1 MKRFQLRAG
10 SLLAGMAVTAMPM
23 IATAGITLYEEGE
36 KSLEIGGRLQPQYR
50 FVDADSDG
58 QGSDSGDDFFLRRMR
73 FYIEGTLTENIYG
86 IWQVDFGDT
95 SDDPEVKDAFIHYSG
110 LPAGNIQVGNMNVP
124 YSRELLTSSKRQQF
138 VERTV
143 VGDHN
148 FGVPDRQMGIL
159 YNVAPSDLFE
169 VSAGVFN
176 AGLESDL
183 DKVDFESRVSE
194 DPDYFGKMF
203 AGRIDF
209 TPLGSFKLAQGAFGE
224 ETKFGVG
231 LNGFYWENDDDAGF
245 DGFDPGDSPEG
256 EYDNVT
262 GLGIDAAFRA
272 GYFSADAAVQY
283 TNAEVTNDT
292 RDFLADNGAAAG
304 TGFVNGDGE
313 AEFMTYMIKGGYMI
327 VPSKLEFTAGFS
339 ALDLDD
345 GYRDTAGNVISDDM
359 DKRYSAGLNYF
370 FNKHNSKIQLTYEI
384 GRDVLYANDANGQ
397 VVAPSNIGDDQN
409 TLFLQ
414 FQQVL

>member
-1 MKRFQLRAG
+1 MNRFQLRAMG
-10 SLLAGMAVTAMPM
+10 VLAGAAVTAMPM
-23 IATAGITLYEEGE
+23 LASAGITLYEEGN

-50 FVDADSDG
+50 LVDADSEG
-58 QGSDSGDDFFLRRMR
+58 EGSDSGDDFFLRRMR

-95 SDDPEVKDAFIHYSG
+95 SEDPEVKDAFINYSG
-110 LPAGNIQVGNMNVP
+110 LSAGEIQVGNMKVP

-148 FGVPDRQMGIL
+148 FGVPDRQIGIL
-159 YNVAPSDLFE
+159 YTAAPSDVFQ
-169 VSAGVFN
+169 VAAGVFN

-183 DKVDFESRVSE
+183 DKVDFESRVSG

-209 TPLGSFKLAQGAFGE
+209 TPLGGFKLAQGAFGE
-224 ETKFGVG
+224 ETKFGLG
-231 LNGFYWENDDDAGF
+231 LNGFYWDNDSDAGF
-245 DGFDPGDSPEG
+245 EDFEADSSPEG
-256 EYDNVT
+256 EYDSVT
-262 GLGIDAAFRA
+262 GLGVDAAFRS
-272 GYFSADAAVQY
+272 GYFSADAAIQY
-283 TNAEVTNDT
+283 TNAEVTDGT
-292 RDFLADNGAAAG
+292 RDFLSDNGVTDG
-304 TGFVNGDGE
+304 IGFVNDEGD
-313 AEFMTYMIKGGYMI
+313 AKFMTYMVKAGYMI

-345 GYRDTAGNVISDDM
+345 GYRDADGTIISDDM

-370 FNKHNSKIQLTYEI
+370 FNKHDAKIQLTYEI

-397 VVAPSNIGDDQN
+397 VINPAGIGEDQN